1 MYENRSNAYQ
11 KQPWKQKYL
20 THKLVLQSIINIS
33 SYCDP
38 CEFRDSPFL
47 KIIQCGP
54 AKDLHIS
61 NYPERKILPYESAGT
76 AYAFLRTD

>member
-11 KQPWKQKYL
+11 NQPWKQKYL
-20 THKLVLQSIINIS
+20 THKLVLQIIINVS

-38 CEFRDSPFL
+38 VWILRSPFL
-47 KIIQCGP
+47 KIIRYGP
-54 AKDLHIS
+54 AKDLHIF
-61 NYPERKILPYESAGT
+61 NYPERKILLHESAGT